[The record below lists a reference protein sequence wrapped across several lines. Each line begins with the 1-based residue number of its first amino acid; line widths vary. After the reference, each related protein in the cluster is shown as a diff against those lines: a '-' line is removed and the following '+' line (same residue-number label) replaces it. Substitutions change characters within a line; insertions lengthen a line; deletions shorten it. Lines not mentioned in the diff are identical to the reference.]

1 METLRLRPPAPISIP
16 HSNTENDEYHQWLI
30 PKDTIIV
37 MNLFAA
43 NQDEA
48 RFKDPQTFNP
58 DRHWDHVVAQQ
69 KKQVFTQ
76 SVEDRPHLSFS
87 TGRRVCVGIHL
98 AERSLFMAISMML
111 ACFKFERLT
120 KEKIDTE
127 TPRDLFGAVL
137 SPCHYEVRIVPR
149 HDRISQFI

>member
-16 HSNTENDEYHQWLI
+16 HANTSDDRYLNWLI
-30 PKDTIIV
+30 PQDTIIV

-43 NQDEA
+43 NQDDK
-48 RFKDPQTFNP
+48 RFQDPQRFNP
-58 DRHWDHVVAQQ
+58 DRHWDHVAHA
-69 KKQVFTQ
+69 KQVFTQ

-120 KEKIDTE
+120 EEMIDTE
-127 TPRDLFGAVL
+127 SPRDIYGAVL
-137 SPCHYEVRIVPR
+137 TPCHYKVRIVPR
-149 HDRISQFI
+149 HDRVPQFI